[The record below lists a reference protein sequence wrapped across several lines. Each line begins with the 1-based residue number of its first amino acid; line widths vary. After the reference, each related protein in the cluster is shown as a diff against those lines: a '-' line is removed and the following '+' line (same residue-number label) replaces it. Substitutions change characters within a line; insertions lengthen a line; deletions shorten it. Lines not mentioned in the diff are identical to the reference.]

1 MQTKT
6 SENIQNSL
14 SGNKNLIEIRNK
26 SSIIHL
32 KQPKKSQ
39 SAAKRKLIEERDENN
54 DLVF

>member
-39 SAAKRKLIEERDENN
+39 NAAKKKLIEERDENH